1 MSPCHCP
8 GRVRGD
14 RAFALWLQLLRW
26 FSKGRALLPT
36 RTCMCCVRAGV
47 RCVRARRTRGV
58 QRQRLG
64 CVCGVRPWRKRSAWW
79 RTETKIKDIPVVAL
93 ALQRWVGVVPRRVR
107 SAVELVAR

>member
-1 MSPCHCP
+1 MAGLVSVP
-8 GRVRGD
+8 GCKCAACGCVTDVR
-14 RAFALWLQLLRW
+14 R
-26 FSKGRALLPT
+26 
-36 RTCMCCVRAGV
+36 M
-47 RCVRARRTRGV
+47 RGE

-64 CVCGVRPWRKRSAWW
+64 CVCGGRPWRKRSAWW